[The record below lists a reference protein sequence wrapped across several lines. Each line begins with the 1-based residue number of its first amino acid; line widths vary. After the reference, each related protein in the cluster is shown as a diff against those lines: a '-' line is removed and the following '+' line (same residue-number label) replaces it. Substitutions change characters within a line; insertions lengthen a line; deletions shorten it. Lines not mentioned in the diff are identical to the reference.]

1 MARML
6 LAGVPALVACLPA
19 AADDPGKSEGAVIG
33 KIGDQEIRA
42 DEIRGALAGLQ
53 PATLEAISKNPAQF
67 EQLKRALTLQRV
79 VLREAL
85 SKRWDQ
91 QPEVAAK
98 ITRARETLIAESYL
112 ESLARPPDDFPG
124 AEELRVAYD
133 AAKPGLREPR
143 SFLLAQAFVAVA
155 KDADKATQT
164 KARARIAQVEKETRE
179 PGADFAA
186 IARAKSDDSNSAARG
201 GEIGWVA
208 ESQIQPEIRTQIE
221 RLPLH
226 GTSAAIRLNDG
237 WHILHVLD
245 IREAHTPTLD
255 QVRDKLVAELR
266 AAKQKENARLY
277 LASLLRANPLAI
289 SESGSE
295 PAR

>member
-1 MARML
+1 
-6 LAGVPALVACLPA
+6 VSN
-19 AADDPGKSEGAVIG
+19 DPI
-33 KIGDQEIRA
+33 
-42 DEIRGALAGLQ
+42 
-53 PATLEAISKNPAQF
+53 
-67 EQLKRALTLQRV
+67 
-79 VLREAL
+79 
-85 SKRWDQ
+85 
-91 QPEVAAK
+91 
-98 ITRARETLIAESYL
+98 Y
-112 ESLARPPDDFPG
+112 
-124 AEELRVAYD
+124 
-133 AAKPGLREPR
+133 
-143 SFLLAQAFVAVA
+143 VAVA
-155 KDADKATQT
+155 KDADKAAQT

-179 PGADFAA
+179 RGADFAA
-186 IARAKSDDSNSAARG
+186 IAQAKSDDSNSAARG
-201 GEIGWVA
+201 GEIGWIA

-289 SESGSE
+289 RESGSE